1 MIIILL
7 VVALFF
13 LAELLFPARAE
24 NGGELMFPEPESPRY
39 PHSSDC
45 SIWCGEPCDCVTGCE
60 PEESDLEMARR
71 LR

>member
-13 LAELLFPARAE
+13 LAEMLFPARAE
-24 NGGELMFPEPESPRY
+24 NGGELMFPEPPDA
-39 PHSSDC
+39 PHRVVLED
-45 SIWCGEPCDCVTGCE
+45 
-60 PEESDLEMARR
+60 ESDLEMARR